1 MASSKHLHRIRKVSV
16 VDQVC
21 VEIKQNIV
29 DGIWKENSK
38 LPSESDLAEIYGVNR
53 LSVRMALQK
62 LNTLGI
68 VETRAGMGTYVRKF
82 SLPSL
87 IHEVVDLYA
96 ENQSEKDIKQF
107 RNLIECDSMRLA
119 MIYGTDE
126 ELAELKH
133 RKDQYYHNA
142 NIYAAD
148 MGNEEKLDAL
158 VDSDLNF
165 HTQVVAMSHNQ
176 IYLEIYSMVRSMVR
190 QNIKDLLYVRMHNR
204 VRNGEQ
210 LVTIDDTHEKIYE
223 AISQK
228 DYGKSRQLT
237 YDMLT
242 GVSQGEEKLKTG
254 RMSSGKEETKKEE
267 AEKEEAANEEKQ
279 EAASS
284 Q

>member
-1 MASSKHLHRIRKVSV
+1 MASSKHLHQIRKVSV

-82 SLPSL
+82 SLTSL

-96 ENQSEKDIKQF
+96 ENQSEKDVKQF

-142 NIYAAD
+142 EIYSGD

-210 LVTIDDTHEKIYE
+210 LVALDDTHEKIYE

-242 GVSQGEEKLKTG
+242 GVSNGEEKLKTG
-254 RMSSGKEETKKEE
+254 EVTSGKGE
-267 AEKEEAANEEKQ
+267 AEKEERQ

>member
-204 VRNGEQ
+204 VRNEEQ

-242 GVSQGEEKLKTG
+242 GVSNGEEKLKTG
-254 RMSSGKEETKKEE
+254 EVTSGKGE
-267 AEKEEAANEEKQ
+267 AEKEERQ